1 MTVFVGPLRDGG
13 GMAVNRDGT
22 HTGVC
27 LCLHVYLLVCV
38 CLRVCDDCVCS
49 HPTHENRSRRQG
61 NRIVRGLRTGPEN
74 KHFTASVASAAVYR
88 KTRALVHGISHCFGS
103 FSPHMLFIPPL
114 SGFLPLP

>member
-49 HPTHENRSRRQG
+49 HPTHENQSRRQG
-61 NRIVRGLRTGPEN
+61 NRID
-74 KHFTASVASAAVYR
+74 
-88 KTRALVHGISHCFGS
+88 
-103 FSPHMLFIPPL
+103 
-114 SGFLPLP
+114 